1 MSEKRLI
8 FTVTTGRSG
17 TDYLARILDCVPG
30 VASRHETKPNFVW
43 VMRDAQTNPEL
54 ARRFWIEQKLPAIAE
69 TPEPVYVE
77 TSHVVCKGFLEPLL
91 ELGHRP
97 DLVLLRRPHRE
108 VAMSMYRLGTI
119 PGRAPKGLK
128 WYLHPDDPGV
138 LELPG
143 WQELHDYQICYWY
156 CLEIER
162 RRQHYESLIG
172 GMGARV
178 VSITLAELA
187 TLRGFMRLRE
197 ELDLPGYLV
206 GPRHWYRY
214 FRRTNV
220 RANTQ
225 AKSKRDTG
233 LPDTA
238 EALES
243 EVDALV
249 ANRALSATRTADVV
263 AG

>member
-1 MSEKRLI
+1 MTTKRLI

-17 TDYLARILDCVPG
+17 TDYLARMLECVPG
-30 VASRHETKPNFVW
+30 VASRHEARPNFVW
-43 VMRDAQTNPEL
+43 AMRDAQTDPEL
-54 ARRFWIEQKLPAIAE
+54 ARRFWVEQKLPSIE
-69 TPEPVYVE
+69 LTNGSVYAE

-97 DLVLLRRPHRE
+97 DLILLRRPHRE

-119 PGRAPKGLK
+119 PGRTTKGLK

-138 LELPG
+138 LALPG

-162 RRQHYESLIG
+162 RRQMYEQMIQALG
-172 GMGARV
+172 GRV

-187 TLRGFMRLRE
+187 TFGGFMRLRK
-197 ELDLPGYLV
+197 ELDLPRFLV
-206 GPRHWYRY
+206 GPAHWLRY
-214 FRRTNV
+214 FRRTRV

-225 AKSKRDTG
+225 AKSKRETP
-233 LPDTA
+233 LPDTP
-238 EALES
+238 EALER
-243 EVDALV
+243 EVDEAV
-249 ANRALSATRTADVV
+249 ARGGLTSSRVESFLD
-263 AG
+263 G